1 MTTEYS
7 RRQELQELFAENDAN
22 KRLVEKLKVEKS
34 HLVETVLS
42 LSNEVDELEKAKACE
57 HQKYK
62 NELLKNSELDEKVN
76 NIKLTLCQEVTE
88 VLRDHNIDISII
100 EIVKNKINAVV
111 QNNSDGLS
119 TTTLSGKS
127 GITTNTISSSGKSP
141 TNRRRN
147 KSVSRDLLD
156 RDDTDSVIS
165 SVSTHRSNR
174 SPKKYHSS
182 KKNSPGITKE
192 SLDMLNDERGDS
204 PQSKGESKKNVRRT
218 KQVDPETAEID
229 ILKWWDNLFV

>member
-1 MTTEYS
+1 M
-7 RRQELQELFAENDAN
+7 
-22 KRLVEKLKVEKS
+22 EKLKVEKS

-76 NIKLTLCQEVTE
+76 NIKLTLSREVTE

-174 SPKKYHSS
+174 LYSHIYLLTHSHSYFLTPRSPKKYHSS

-204 PQSKGESKKNVRRT
+204 PQSKGDHKKNVRRT